1 MKQVLENIEA
11 SQVFAEMTRLGVKP
25 RQHVRVVF
33 EKIEEDELPV
43 AQMAQEGGAFD
54 WLKDEPDLY
63 TLADLKERN
72 V

>member
-11 SQVFAEMTRLGVKP
+11 SQVFAEMTRRGIKP

-33 EKIEEDELPV
+33 EEVEAEEFPI
-43 AQMAQEGGAFD
+43 ARMAQEGGAFD
-54 WLKDEPDLY
+54 WLKDEPDIY
-63 TLADLKERN
+63 TMADIKERN